1 MPYGEDRPEHM
12 GYQPPLTCADAIAA
26 ITTALREDRGTI
38 DARVAEHIAGC
49 ASCRAAML
57 LMVRALGGGPAQRP
71 APDVQLC
78 SRCQEDLAA
87 FIDLEQISA
96 VRAAT
101 VYPHVWWHLWIC
113 PRCARTYD
121 LTRELLQAES
131 AGRIPSLHAMILN
144 TRAPAPRWRFPIARK
159 LMGMMLPKSPL
170 RSAQGAKHLLYQS
183 RPGESSMV
191 RVDVEAQ
198 GPDQWKMTIR
208 VTPQQDGLAVVTCG
222 PFRSVALFDAEGV
235 ALVDA
240 LPARVLTD
248 TQAPDLD
255 ISIFPVEPPHAA
267 EP

>member
-1 MPYGEDRPEHM
+1 
-12 GYQPPLTCADAIAA
+12 
-26 ITTALREDRGTI
+26 
-38 DARVAEHIAGC
+38 
-49 ASCRAAML
+49 ML
-57 LMVRALGGGPAQRP
+57 LMVRALGGGPANRS
-71 APDVQLC
+71 APDEQVC

-87 FIDLEQISA
+87 FIDFEQISA
-96 VRAAT
+96 VRAAAM
-101 VYPHVWWHLWIC
+101 YPHVWWHLWIC

-121 LTRELLQAES
+121 LTRELLQAEL
-131 AGRIPSLHAMILN
+131 AGRIPSLHEMILHA
-144 TRAPAPRWRFPIARK
+144 RPPAPRWRFPIPRK

-183 RPGESSMV
+183 RPSENGVV

-198 GPDQWKMTIR
+198 GADQWRMTIR

-235 ALVDA
+235 ALVDG

-248 TQAPDLD
+248 TQEPDLD
-255 ISIFPVEPPHAA
+255 ISIFPVEPPHVA